1 MKRAWEKKK
10 LWKKIS
16 AALIATLLWGGAP
29 LALPVEAADPPSRAE
44 VDGAVNEHGI
54 QISGHVLILSPVE
67 WTKRTLYVNGSGRN
81 SMTLYSGEKTLTP
94 TSQDMYIGDS
104 NDTYV
109 SLYGG
114 YYDGI
119 TEPNPEDVKGNTINI
134 LDTMNIVD
142 GWVVYEKTEQ
152 VGSQTG
158 YSQLNIHD
166 NNDTHNLHVN
176 VIAGHAGKGE
186 ASDNTINVYGG
197 SVSGYLIAAESKNT
211 AGTAK
216 ERLHDNTINLY
227 GKADLEFASI
237 FGAALFDDTTR
248 SRSVFMGTNNTL
260 NTYVQDVTVMELGGF
275 NNYNFH
281 LPETVKNQ
289 DVMINVRGNS
299 LTDISGSTVKAY
311 VPNSPYLKTGD
322 RVNLIINPNGITDS
336 AATKYIGVNSETG
349 LPRGETAL
357 SYYDIITEK
366 QDESHVI
373 VRLAGENS
381 LKPQTKQIPQVR
393 IPTLLNRGGD
403 FMAGGGA
410 ASAEASGAQ
419 VYTPFF
425 AASGASMRHTTGSH
439 VDMRG
444 YSMVMGMSKRIENE
458 KHRML
463 IAPMVEYGRGNYDAY
478 LDGGTHGKGTNQYIG
493 GGIVFRNT
501 MSDGKFY
508 EGSFRA
514 GRVKSDYTS
523 NDFSIG
529 RRPVSESFRT
539 SSAYFGGHLG
549 VGRDLKLSRNDPYP
563 DRFVYYSKL
572 FYTRTAADDVTLA
585 TGELYHLDAVDSLR
599 LRLGAKYI
607 YNVNEIHKFYLGMA
621 WEHEFDGSSHAEYKG
636 LRTDTPS
643 IRGDSG
649 MVEIGWNY
657 EPKGDNRFSVDLSA
671 IGWFGRQRGISG
683 RLGINWLF

>member
-29 LALPVEAADPPSRAE
+29 LALPVEAAAPPPGQIEENDGNAE
-44 VDGAVNEHGI
+44 EGI
-54 QISGHVLILSPVE
+54 QIPGQVLIISRD
-67 WTKRTLYVNGSGRN
+67 WTNRTLDMRGMGRDP
-81 SMTLYSGEKTLTP
+81 MTIYGGNQRGITN
-94 TSQDMYIGDS
+94 DMFISDP
-104 NDTYV
+104 NRRHV

-119 TEPNPEDVKGNTINI
+119 LEDNPENVTGNTINLI
-134 LDTMNIVD
+134 GDKFK
-142 GWVVYEKTEQ
+142 GWVVYDDFDKVEN
-152 VGSQTG
+152 G
-158 YSQLNIHD
+158 YSKLIIHD
-166 NNDTHNLHVN
+166 GSGADNLHVN
-176 VIAGHAGKGE
+176 VIAGHAGLGE
-186 ASDNTINVYGG
+186 ASNNTINVYGG
-197 SVSGYLIAAESKNT
+197 SVSGYLIAAESKKST
-211 AGTAK
+211 EDTAK

-237 FGAALFDDTTR
+237 FGAALFKDSDR

-275 NNYNFH
+275 NNYNFY

-299 LTDISGSTVKAY
+299 LTDISGSTIKAY

-322 RVNLIINPNGITDS
+322 RVNLIINKNGITDS

-366 QDESHVI
+366 QDKSHVI

-444 YSMVMGMSKRIENE
+444 YSMVMGMSKRIEDE